1 MGRSKGDKKGTLAP
15 PVQGLVASL
24 GGAAS
29 TLPLN
34 QRGSVDEEGST
45 RSQWGAALT
54 LKADEKIKRS
64 SSPRG
69 SIIVKDKD
77 TPSDFIFKTLLGEF
91 KDLAK
96 KKIEDI
102 MTERIVPPPLPARL
116 F

>member
-1 MGRSKGDKKGTLAP
+1 MGRKDKKGGLAAPAP
-15 PVQGLVASL
+15 PLVASL

-34 QRGSVDEEGST
+34 RVSVEEDG
-45 RSQWGAALT
+45 RPQWGAALT

-102 MTERIVPPPLPARL
+102 MTERIVRTTSSHKQAL
-116 F
+116 FELY